1 MVANC
6 GGKRTTNAFQMIK
19 LTIKKQPV
27 KKITGKALIERA
39 IRAMNEVV
47 PGDELN
53 F

>member
-1 MVANC
+1 
-6 GGKRTTNAFQMIK
+6 MIK
-19 LTIKKQPV
+19 LTIKKRPA

>member
-1 MVANC
+1 
-6 GGKRTTNAFQMIK
+6 MIK